1 MNSTLAVD
9 EQVVKRARCTARALG
24 KSLTQLI
31 REHLAELS
39 AADAPARDV
48 EELRR
53 LSLNSDGM
61 GPNPPATPRLRVRT
75 SAPCRVGERS
85 FRWVP

>member
-1 MNSTLAVD
+1 MNITLVVD
-9 EQVVKRARCTARALG
+9 EQVVKRARRTARAMG
-24 KSLTQLI
+24 KSLNQLI

-53 LSLNSDGM
+53 LSLKAGGHSRGWRFNRAEIHG
-61 GPNPPATPRLRVRT
+61 
-75 SAPCRVGERS
+75 RS
-85 FRWVP
+85 